1 MKILVVG
8 AHGTLG
14 KAIVAEL
21 KDRHE
26 IVTAGR
32 SSGDHKVDI
41 TSPQSVRDLYKA
53 VGKIDAVA
61 CAAGNAAFGPFESL
75 TYEQFES
82 SLKDKLMGQVNLVME
97 GRSYVN
103 PAGSFTLINGVL
115 TEDPIRNGVALS
127 MVNGALQSFVIAAAI
142 ELPHQQRINVV
153 SPSVFEE
160 SLEGYGPYFRG
171 FEAVPVARAARAFSK
186 SIEGAQTGQVY
197 KVL

>member
-1 MKILVVG
+1 MG
-8 AHGTLG
+8 ANGTLG
-14 KAIVAEL
+14 KAIHTEL
-21 KDRHE
+21 KDRHD

-32 SSGDHKVDI
+32 NSGDHTVDI
-41 TSPQSVRDLYKA
+41 TNPESVRALFKA
-53 VGKIDAVA
+53 VGKVDAVA

-97 GRSYVN
+97 GRAYVN
-103 PAGSFTLINGVL
+103 PGGSFTLISGIL
-115 TEDPIRNGVALS
+115 TDDPIKNGVALS
-127 MVNGALQSFVIAAAI
+127 MVNGALRSFVIAAAI
-142 ELPHQQRINVV
+142 ELPNQQRINVV

-171 FEAVPVARAARAFSK
+171 FEAVPVKRAALAFSK

-197 KVL
+197 NVL